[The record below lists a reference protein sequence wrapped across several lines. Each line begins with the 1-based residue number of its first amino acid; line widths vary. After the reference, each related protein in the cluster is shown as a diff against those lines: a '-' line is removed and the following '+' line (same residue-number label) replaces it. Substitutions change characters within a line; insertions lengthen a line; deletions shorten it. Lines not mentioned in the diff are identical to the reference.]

1 MSQTT
6 RESELQKQLRVQ
18 LTETKILVGRCETL
32 EAGLIELARE
42 LAQARE
48 RCAGLERLLD
58 ERAGDYRA
66 HEAARLGNPL
76 LPVMETALAG
86 L

>member
-1 MSQTT
+1 MIPRWTSQIH
-6 RESELQKQLRVQ
+6 
-18 LTETKILVGRCETL
+18 KIERKDQ
-32 EAGLIELARE
+32 LIELARE